1 MMKQKDLHFK
11 VSSGLKNL
19 IGRELITD
27 QYIAIFELV
36 KNGYDAGASKVDV
49 IFENTKTIDDAKIR
63 IVDNGSGMSL
73 DDINNKWL
81 FVAFSEKNIKKVDN
95 GRTYAGAKG
104 VGRFSCDRLGSKLIL
119 TTKKKGY
126 PTEKIIIEWDKFEED
141 TEKLMMEIQ
150 VQHETVKDCE
160 YIKESGT
167 VLEISNLHDVWD
179 RNSLI
184 HLKRSLEK
192 LIDPNQNIV
201 DKNFNIELKAED
213 EIAEDLLKNNDYNKI
228 VNTNIKNTVFETLV
242 KKTIKINAEVKR
254 DIIEIQLADRDTR
267 IYSIKLSNTYEI
279 DNISIEIYFLNELAK
294 RNFKAKMGISCKDY
308 GSIFMYRNGFRVYPF
323 GEPGDDQFGLDQRK
337 NQGFKRYLGTRELLG
352 RIEIKGDGIGFKE
365 TTSRD
370 GGFIKTKEY
379 DNLKNLV
386 IYEVLRRLETYIV
399 EVIEWGVDS
408 EVLEDNSI
416 NNIQKYLSK
425 ISNGKNKNIIEVDY
439 DNDILKELEKRSS
452 KSINKSIKDIKEI
465 AIEREDKTLY
475 QKVDSLG
482 KEFEEKKKE
491 IESKDEIIENK
502 TEEIEQVKAQKYFL
516 TNTIG
521 KDVKEFM
528 VLQHQIARCCDT
540 IEKGTNKITEI
551 LRKENISK
559 EDIERA
565 KKAIAS
571 IGKENEIILMASDTI
586 TNANYNSEFKK
597 IKVDLV
603 QYIAEYI
610 ENVYNASQSHRQ
622 IVKVEVE
629 DNIEFI
635 KEISPLEV
643 SIIFNNL
650 FSNAIKANATR
661 IKVIITKNN
670 TQLYIRVLDN
680 GIGIKEKDKDYIFDF
695 GYTTRFKGT
704 GLGLYHTKEIIKEL
718 NGEIYYNDENRN
730 ETEFV
735 IKVGQ

>member
-1 MMKQKDLHFK
+1 MKQKDLHFK

-49 IFENTKTIDDAKIR
+49 IFENTKSIDNSKII

-81 FVAFSEKNIKKVDN
+81 FVAFSEKNIKKIDN

-119 TTKKKGY
+119 TTRKKGY
-126 PTEKIIIEWDKFEED
+126 PTERIIIEWDKFEED

-167 VLEISNLHDVWD
+167 VLEILNLHDVWD

-201 DKNFNIELKAED
+201 DKNFNIELKVDDEKAED
-213 EIAEDLLKNNDYNKI
+213 ALKNNDYNKI
-228 VNTNIKNTVFETLV
+228 VNAKIRNTIFETLI
-242 KKTIKINAEVKR
+242 KKTIKIKA
-254 DIIEIQLADRDTR
+254 DIYKDFIEIELADRDIK
-267 IYSIKLSNTYEI
+267 IYSIKLNNTYGIE
-279 DNISIEIYFLNELAK
+279 NISVEMYFLNELAK
-294 RNFKAKMGISCKDY
+294 VNFRKKMGIPPKDY
-308 GSIFMYRNGFRVYPF
+308 GSLFMYKNGFRVYPF
-323 GEPGDDQFGLDQRK
+323 GEPGDDQFKLDQRK
-337 NQGFKRYLGTRELLG
+337 GQGYKRYLGTREILG
-352 RIEIKGDGIGFKE
+352 RIEIKGEGKGFKE
-365 TTSRD
+365 ATSRD
-370 GGFIKTKEY
+370 GGFIKTTEY
-379 DNLKNLV
+379 SNLREFLV
-386 IYEVLRRLETYIV
+386 NELLRRLEIYIV

-408 EVLEDNSI
+408 EILKDSSI
-416 NNIQKYLSK
+416 SNIQKYLNK

-439 DNDILKELEKRSS
+439 DNNILKELEKRSN
-452 KSINKSIKDIKEI
+452 KSINKNIKDIKEI
-465 AIEREDKTLY
+465 AIEKEDKNLY
-475 QKVDSLG
+475 QKVDILG

-502 TEEIEQVKAQKYFL
+502 TEEIEQAKAQKYFL

-603 QYIAEYI
+603 QYITEYI

-650 FSNAIKANATR
+650 FSNAIKANATK
-661 IKVIITKNN
+661 IKVIIRKNS
-670 TQLYIRVLDN
+670 TQLYIQILDN
-680 GIGIKEKDKDYIFDF
+680 GTGIKEKDKDYIFDF

-735 IKVGQ
+735 IKVEQ

>member
-1 MMKQKDLHFK
+1 MKQEDLHFK

-49 IFENTKTIDDAKIR
+49 IFENTKTINDSKIL
-63 IVDNGSGMSL
+63 IIDNGSGMSL

-81 FVAFSEKNIKKVDN
+81 FVAFSEKNIKKIDN

-104 VGRFSCDRLGSKLIL
+104 VGRFSCDRLGSKLVL
-119 TTKKKGY
+119 TTKKKGN
-126 PTEKIIIEWDKFEED
+126 PTERIIIEWDKFEED

-150 VQHETVKDCE
+150 VKHETVKDNE

-167 VLEISNLHDVWD
+167 VLEILNLHDTWD

-201 DKNFNIELKAED
+201 DKNFNIELKAKD
-213 EIAEDLLKNNDYNKI
+213 ELTEDLEKKNDYNKI
-228 VNTNIKNTVFETLV
+228 VNTSIKNTIFETLV
-242 KKTIKINAEVKR
+242 KKTIKINAEIKK
-254 DIIEIQLADRDTR
+254 DIIEIQLADRDLP
-267 IYSIKLSNTYEI
+267 IYKIKVDNTYGIE
-279 DNISIEIYFLNELAK
+279 NISIEVYFLNELAK
-294 RNFKAKMGISCKDY
+294 RNFRNKMGIPCKDY

-337 NQGFKRYLGTRELLG
+337 NQGYKRYLGTRELLG

-379 DNLKNLV
+379 ESLKELV
-386 IYEVLRRLETYIV
+386 ISEVLRRLEIYIV

-408 EVLEDNSI
+408 EILEDSSI
-416 NNIQKYLSK
+416 SNIQKYLNK
-425 ISNGKNKNIIEVDY
+425 ISNGKNKNIIEVEY
-439 DNDILKELEKRSS
+439 DKNILKELEKRSS
-452 KSINKSIKDIKEI
+452 NSINKNIKDIKEI
-465 AIEREDKTLY
+465 AIEKEDKDLY
-475 QKVDSLG
+475 QKVNILG

-502 TEEIEQVKAQKYFL
+502 TEEIEQAKAQKYFL

-528 VLQHQIARCCDT
+528 ALQHQIARCCDT
-540 IEKGTNKITEI
+540 IEKGTNKIMEI
-551 LRKENISK
+551 LRKETISK
-559 EDIERA
+559 EDIEKA

-571 IGKENEIILMASDTI
+571 IGKENDIILMASDTI

-597 IKVDLV
+597 IKVDMV
-603 QYIAEYI
+603 QYIREYI

-622 IVKVEVE
+622 IVKVDVE
-629 DNIEFI
+629 DDIEFT

-650 FSNAIKANATR
+650 FSNSLKANATK
-661 IKVIITKNN
+661 IKVIIRKEDKN
-670 TQLYIRVLDN
+670 LYIHVLDN
-680 GIGIKEKDKDYIFDF
+680 GNGIKNKDKDYIFDF

-704 GLGLYHTKEIIKEL
+704 GLGLYHTKEIVKEL
-718 NGEIYYNDENRN
+718 NGEIYYNDENKN

>member
-1 MMKQKDLHFK
+1 MKQEDLHFK

-49 IFENTKTIDDAKIR
+49 IFENTKTINDSKIL
-63 IVDNGSGMSL
+63 IIDNGSGMSL

-81 FVAFSEKNIKKVDN
+81 FVAFSEKNIKKIDN

-104 VGRFSCDRLGSKLIL
+104 VGRFSCDRLGSRLIL

-126 PTEKIIIEWDKFEED
+126 PTERIIIDWDKFEED
-141 TEKLMMEIQ
+141 TEKLMMEIK
-150 VQHETVKDCE
+150 VKHETVKDNK

-167 VLEISNLHDVWD
+167 VLEIENLHDVWD
-179 RNSLI
+179 RSSLM

-201 DKNFNIELKAED
+201 DKNFNIALKAED
-213 EIAEDLLKNNDYNKI
+213 EKAEDLLKNNDYNKI
-228 VNTNIKNTVFETLV
+228 VNTDIKNTVFETLV
-242 KKTIKINAEVKR
+242 KKTIKINAEIKK
-254 DIIEIQLADRDTR
+254 DLIEIQLSDRDIT
-267 IYSIKLSNTYEI
+267 IYTMKLNNSYEI
-279 DNISIEIYFLNELAK
+279 ENISIEVYFLNEIAK
-294 RNFKAKMGISCKDY
+294 RNFKAKMGIPCKDY

-337 NQGFKRYLGTRELLG
+337 NQGYKRYLGTREILG
-352 RIEIKGDGIGFKE
+352 RIEIKGDGVGFKE

-379 DNLKNLV
+379 EALKNLF
-386 IYEVLRRLETYIV
+386 ISEVLRRLEKYLV
-399 EVIEWGVDS
+399 EVVSWGVDS
-408 EVLEDNSI
+408 EVLEDTSI
-416 NNIQKYLSK
+416 ENIQKYLNK
-425 ISNGKNKNIIEVDY
+425 ISNGKNKDIIEVEY
-439 DNDILKELEKRSS
+439 DKDILKELEKRSN
-452 KSINKSIKDIKEI
+452 KSINKNIKDIKAI
-465 AIEREDKTLY
+465 AIENEDKQLY
-475 QKVDSLG
+475 QKVDILG
-482 KEFEEKKKE
+482 REFEEKKKE

-502 TEEIEQVKAQKYFL
+502 TEEIEQAKAQKYFL

-528 VLQHQIARCCDT
+528 ALQHQIARCCDT
-540 IEKGTNKITEI
+540 IEKGTNKIMEI
-551 LRKENISK
+551 LRKEDISK
-559 EDIERA
+559 DDVEKA

-597 IKVDLV
+597 IKVDMV
-603 QYIAEYI
+603 QYIKEYI

-622 IVKVEVE
+622 IVKVEAE

-650 FSNAIKANATR
+650 FSNAIKANATK
-661 IKVIITKNN
+661 IKVIMRKDNA
-670 TQLYIRVLDN
+670 QLYIRVIDN
-680 GIGIKEKDKDYIFDF
+680 GTGIKEKDKDYIFDF

-718 NGEIYYNDENRN
+718 NGEIYYNDENKN

-735 IKVGQ
+735 IKVEQ

>member
-1 MMKQKDLHFK
+1 MKQKDLHFK

-49 IFENTKTIDDAKIR
+49 IFENTKSIDDSKII

-81 FVAFSEKNIKKVDN
+81 FVAFSEKNIKKIDN

-104 VGRFSCDRLGSKLIL
+104 VGRFSCDRLGSKLVL

-126 PTEKIIIEWDKFEED
+126 PTERIIIEWDKFEED

-160 YIKESGT
+160 YIKDSGT
-167 VLEISNLHDVWD
+167 VLEILNLHDVWD

-201 DKNFNIELKAED
+201 DKNFNIELKAKD
-213 EIAEDLLKNNDYNKI
+213 EEAEDIAKNNDYNKI
-228 VNTNIKNTVFETLV
+228 VNTNIKNTIFETLV
-242 KKTIKINAEVKR
+242 KKTVKIDAEIKK
-254 DIIEIQLADRDTR
+254 DTIEIQLTDRDIR
-267 IYSIKLSNTYEI
+267 IYNLKLNNTYGI
-279 DNISIEIYFLNELAK
+279 DNISMEVYFLNESAK
-294 RNFKAKMGISCKDY
+294 RYFRAKMGIPPKDY
-308 GSIFMYRNGFRVYPF
+308 GSIFMYKNGFRVYPF
-323 GEPGDDQFGLDQRK
+323 GEPGDDQLGLDQRK
-337 NQGFKRYLGTRELLG
+337 NQGYKRYLGTRELFG
-352 RIEIKGDGIGFKE
+352 RIEIKGEGKGFIE

-370 GGFIKTKEY
+370 GGFIKTEEYEKLKE
-379 DNLKNLV
+379 LV
-386 IYEVLRRLETYIV
+386 KTEILRRFEIYIV

-408 EVLEDNSI
+408 EVLEDSSI
-416 NNIQKYLSK
+416 YNIQKYLNK

-439 DNDILKELEKRSS
+439 DKDILHELEKKSN
-452 KSINKSIKDIKEI
+452 KSINKNIKDIKEL
-465 AIEREDKTLY
+465 ALEKEDEDLY
-475 QKVDSLG
+475 KKVNILG

-491 IESKDEIIENK
+491 IEAKEEMIENK
-502 TEEIEQVKAQKYFL
+502 TEEIEQAKAQKYFL
-516 TNTIG
+516 ANTIG

-528 VLQHQIARCCDT
+528 SLQHQIARCCDT

-551 LRKENISK
+551 LKKENISK
-559 EDIERA
+559 EDVEKA

-597 IKVDLV
+597 IKVDMV
-603 QYIAEYI
+603 QYITEYI

-650 FSNAIKANATR
+650 FSNAIKANATK
-661 IKVIITKNN
+661 IKVIIRKEN
-670 TQLYIRVLDN
+670 TQLYIQVLDN
-680 GIGIKEKDKDYIFDF
+680 GTGIKEKDKNYIFDF

-718 NGEIYYNDENRN
+718 NGEIYYNDENKN

>member
-1 MMKQKDLHFK
+1 MKQKDLHFK

-49 IFENTKTIDDAKIR
+49 IFENTKTINNSKI
-63 IVDNGSGMSL
+63 IIFDNGSGMSL

-81 FVAFSEKNIKKVDN
+81 FVAFSEKNIKKIGN

-119 TTKKKGY
+119 TTKKKGH
-126 PTEKIIIEWDKFEED
+126 PIEKIIIEWDKFEED
-141 TEKLMMEIQ
+141 TQKLMMEIN
-150 VQHETVKDCE
+150 VQHETITESK
-160 YIKESGT
+160 YIDESGT
-167 VLEISNLHDVWD
+167 VLEIFNLHDVWD

-201 DKNFNIELKAED
+201 DKNFCIELKAED

-228 VNTNIKNTVFETLV
+228 VNTEIKNTVFETLV
-242 KKTIKINAEVKR
+242 KKTIKVNAEVKK
-254 DIIEIQLADRDTR
+254 DIIEVQLFDRDIR
-267 IYSIKLSNTYEI
+267 IYNLKLKNTYGIE
-279 DNISIEIYFLNELAK
+279 NISIEIYFLNELAK
-294 RNFKAKMGISCKDY
+294 RNFKTKMGIPCKDY
-308 GSIFMYRNGFRVYPF
+308 GSIFMYKNGFRVYPF

-337 NQGFKRYLGTRELLG
+337 NQGYKRYLGTRELLG
-352 RIEIKGDGIGFKE
+352 RIEIKGEGIGFKE

-379 DNLKNLV
+379 ESLKDLV
-386 IYEVLRRLETYIV
+386 ISEVLRRLETYIV

-408 EVLEDNSI
+408 ELLEDNSI
-416 NNIQKYLSK
+416 TNIQNYLNK
-425 ISNGKNKNIIEVDY
+425 ISNGKNKNILEVNY
-439 DNDILKELEKRSS
+439 DDNILKELEKRSS
-452 KSINKSIKDIKEI
+452 KSINKNLQDIKEI
-465 AIEREDKTLY
+465 AIKKEDNDLY

-482 KEFEEKKKE
+482 KEFEEKKRE
-491 IESKDEIIENK
+491 IEAKDEIIENK
-502 TEEIEQVKAQKYFL
+502 TEEVERSKAQKYFL
-516 TNTIG
+516 TSTIG

-528 VLQHQIARCCDT
+528 TLQHQIARCCDT
-540 IEKGTNKITEI
+540 IEKGTNKIMEI
-551 LRKENISK
+551 LKKDNISK
-559 EDIERA
+559 EDIEKA

-597 IKVDLV
+597 IKVDMV
-603 QYIAEYI
+603 QYIVEYI
-610 ENVYNASQSHRQ
+610 ENVYNASQSHKQ
-622 IVKVEVE
+622 IVKVDVE

-650 FSNAIKANATR
+650 FSNSIKANATQ
-661 IKVIITKNN
+661 IKVIIRKEN
-670 TQLYIRVLDN
+670 TQLVIQILDN
-680 GIGIKEKDKDYIFDF
+680 GVGIKEKDKDYIFDF

-718 NGEIYYNDENRN
+718 NGEIYYNDKNKN

-735 IKVGQ
+735 IKVEQ

>member
-1 MMKQKDLHFK
+1 MKQKDLHFK

-49 IFENTKTIDDAKIR
+49 IFENTKTINNSKI
-63 IVDNGSGMSL
+63 IIFDNGSGMSL

-81 FVAFSEKNIKKVDN
+81 FVAFSEKNIKKIDN

-119 TTKKKGY
+119 TTKKRGH
-126 PTEKIIIEWDKFEED
+126 PIEKIIIEWDKFEED
-141 TEKLMMEIQ
+141 TQKLMMEIN
-150 VQHETVKDCE
+150 VQHETITESK
-160 YIKESGT
+160 YIDESGT
-167 VLEISNLHDVWD
+167 VLEIFNLHDVWD

-201 DKNFNIELKAED
+201 DKNFCIELKAED

-228 VNTNIKNTVFETLV
+228 VNTEIKNTVFETLV
-242 KKTIKINAEVKR
+242 KKTIKVNAEVKKDVIEVQLFDR
-254 DIIEIQLADRDTR
+254 DIR
-267 IYSIKLSNTYEI
+267 IYNLKLKNTYGIE
-279 DNISIEIYFLNELAK
+279 NISIEIYFLNELAK
-294 RNFKAKMGISCKDY
+294 RNFKTKMGIPCKDY
-308 GSIFMYRNGFRVYPF
+308 GSIFMYKNGFRVYPF

-337 NQGFKRYLGTRELLG
+337 NQGYKRYLGTRELLG
-352 RIEIKGDGIGFKE
+352 RIEIKGEGIGFKE

-379 DNLKNLV
+379 ESLKDLV
-386 IYEVLRRLETYIV
+386 ISEILRRLETYIV

-408 EVLEDNSI
+408 ELLEDNSI
-416 NNIQKYLSK
+416 TNIQNYLNK
-425 ISNGKNKNIIEVDY
+425 ISNGKNKNILEVNY
-439 DNDILKELEKRSS
+439 DDNILKELEKRSR
-452 KSINKSIKDIKEI
+452 KSINKNLQDIKEI
-465 AIEREDKTLY
+465 AIKKEDDALY

-491 IESKDEIIENK
+491 IEAKDEIIENK
-502 TEEIEQVKAQKYFL
+502 TEEVERSRAQKYFL
-516 TNTIG
+516 TSTIG

-528 VLQHQIARCCDT
+528 TLQHQIARCCDT
-540 IEKGTNKITEI
+540 IEKGTNKIMEI
-551 LRKENISK
+551 LKKDNISK
-559 EDIERA
+559 EDIEKA

-597 IKVDLV
+597 IKVDMV
-603 QYIAEYI
+603 QYIVEYI

-622 IVKVEVE
+622 IVRVDVE

-650 FSNAIKANATR
+650 FSNSIKANATQ
-661 IKVIITKNN
+661 IKVIIRKEN
-670 TQLYIRVLDN
+670 TQLVIQILDN
-680 GIGIKEKDKDYIFDF
+680 GDGIKEKDKDYIFDF

-718 NGEIYYNDENRN
+718 NGEIYYNDKNKK

-735 IKVGQ
+735 IKVEQ